1 MSLNSKTIVLLGL
14 MADGAFHSG
23 EVLGE
28 ALGVSRAAVWKMLDG
43 FSGLGLDVQRV
54 RGKGYRICGGIDFL
68 DDAEILSFL
77 PASVN
82 ELFCELLILPEA
94 VSTNQVLLDR
104 INSGENFDQV
114 RVCLAEMQT
123 AGRGRRGRKWQ
134 SPFAR
139 NIYLS
144 FSCCFENG
152 IAGMEGLSLAVG
164 LGVVKSLKAL
174 GVVEVGLKWPNDII
188 CGEAKLGGVLIEIAG
203 DVGGRCQ
210 AVIGVGVNVRMSEES
225 MKDVDQPWIDLDGL
239 LKSVP
244 SRSQIAASLLDSLLP
259 IVGDYESKGFA
270 HYRLEWQE
278 LCQHIGQ
285 TVQLET
291 SSAKTKGK
299 MLGVDDSGSLCLEV
313 AGVEQTFIG
322 GEVSLRLD
330 G

>member
-1 MSLNSKTIVLLGL
+1 MSLNSKTLALLRL

-23 EVLGE
+23 EALGR

-43 FSGLGLDVQRV
+43 FSGVGLDVQRV
-54 RGKGYRICGGIDFL
+54 RGKGYRICDGVDFL
-68 DDAEILSFL
+68 DNIEISRFMSS
-77 PASVN
+77 SVN
-82 ELFCELLILPEA
+82 ELCSELLILPETA
-94 VSTNQVLLDR
+94 STNQVLLDR
-104 INSGENFDQV
+104 INSGESFD
-114 RVCLAEMQT
+114 RACVCLAEMQT

-134 SPFAR
+134 SPFAK

-144 FSCCFENG
+144 FSWCFENG

-174 GVVEVGLKWPNDII
+174 GVGDVGLKWPNDII

-225 MKDVDQPWIDLDGL
+225 MSGVDQPWVDLGGL
-239 LKSVP
+239 LESVP
-244 SRSQIAASLLDSLLP
+244 SRSQIVASLLDSLLP

-270 HYRLEWQE
+270 YYRLEWEE

-285 TVQLET
+285 LVSLET
-291 SSAKTKGK
+291 SATRIKGK
-299 MLGVDDSGSLCLEV
+299 MLGVDASGSLRLEV
-313 AGVEQTFIG
+313 KGMEQTFIG
-322 GEVSLRLD
+322 GEVSLRL
-330 G
+330 GG